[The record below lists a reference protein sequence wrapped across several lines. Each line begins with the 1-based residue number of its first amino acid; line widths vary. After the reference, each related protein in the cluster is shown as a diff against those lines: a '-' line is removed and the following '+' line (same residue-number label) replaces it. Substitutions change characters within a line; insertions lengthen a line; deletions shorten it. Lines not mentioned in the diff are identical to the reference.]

1 MVFNQVLATFH
12 ALFDVIGLPGNLLV
26 TVVIVLEKRFHVMRN
41 ILLASLAMSDVLCLI
56 LVNSFR
62 IASVAHEKWLYGEKM
77 CFLNLIFARYFY
89 CNTVL
94 HLVAV
99 SYERYRA
106 IVKSPL
112 TYDGRVTKT
121 KVALIVLIWFIP
133 IAVTISSFLGFE
145 GRLKYNSEIFFCEQE
160 WSEQEGSNKW
170 KLILIVNLT
179 FVAPFLVISFLN
191 WSVYKT
197 AKSQINALHMPAGS
211 VTGSESRQRELSRRK
226 RERMAAIDV
235 SIIIAAFLLCNLP
248 MWIVH
253 FARQFVESIKV
264 PSEAA
269 PVASAIFMANCLC
282 NPIIYSIRKRDFRA
296 RVRTLFRRI
305 GIRGNIV
312 DAYNNENVRS
322 DLWFVTI
329 HDSRASTSSP
339 AEALPSQYQDERL
352 DGSTEITRLN
362 FQRFCLSPIVEVDEE
377 HWLALTKLQQ

>member
-12 ALFDVIGLPGNLLV
+12 ALFDAIGLPGNLLV
-26 TVVIVLEKRFHVMRN
+26 IVVIVLEKRFHVMRN
-41 ILLASLAMSDVLCLI
+41 ILLASLAMSDVLFLI

-62 IASVAHEKWLYGEKM
+62 IASMAHKKWLYGETM

-89 CNTVL
+89 FNTVL
-94 HLVAV
+94 HLIAV

-106 IVKSPL
+106 IVESPL
-112 TYDGRVTKT
+112 TYDGRMTKG

-133 IAVTISSFLGFE
+133 IAVNIGFFLGFE
-145 GRLKYNSEIFFCEQE
+145 ESLEYNSEIFFCEQE
-160 WSEQEGSNKW
+160 WSEQEGSTKW
-170 KLILIVNLT
+170 KTILIGNLT

-197 AKSQINALHMPAGS
+197 AKSQINALEMPVGS
-211 VTGSESRQRELSRRK
+211 FTGSESRQRDLSRRK
-226 RERMAAIDV
+226 RERKAAVDV
-235 SIIIAAFLLCNLP
+235 IIIIATFLLCYLP
-248 MWIVH
+248 MWIVR

-264 PSEAA
+264 PSEAV

-296 RVRTLFRRI
+296 RVRTMFRRI
-305 GIRGNIV
+305 GLVCGNSV

-322 DLWFVTI
+322 DLQFVTI

-339 AEALPSQYQDERL
+339 AEALPTQYQDERL

-377 HWLALTKLQQ
+377 H